1 MSYETAAIESRM
13 WRRNQNTV
21 RHQIS
26 AASLGPVAQM
36 VIIAML
42 LAVLG
47 MIYLTQI
54 TKTSTYG
61 YQLQSLETQ
70 KSQLTEQNQLLQSE
84 AARLQSMGQIQKGS
98 SNLVTPNQVSYAQ

>member
-1 MSYETAAIESRM
+1 MSYETAALESRM

-21 RHQIS
+21 RHQIT

-61 YQLQSLETQ
+61 YQLQSLQTQ
-70 KSQLTEQNQLLQSE
+70 KNQLTQQNELLQSE
-84 AARLQSMGQIQKGS
+84 AARLQSLGQVQKGS
-98 SNLVTPNQVSYAQ
+98 SNLTTPSQVSYAQ